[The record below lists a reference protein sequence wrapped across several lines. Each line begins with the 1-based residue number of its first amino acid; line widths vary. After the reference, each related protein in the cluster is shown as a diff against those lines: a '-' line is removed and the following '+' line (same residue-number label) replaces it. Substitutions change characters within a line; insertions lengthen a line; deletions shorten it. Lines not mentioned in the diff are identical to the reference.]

1 VVVPGDLHHSGGRQ
15 HFFRSDGD
23 KFVVLATDCN
33 GPAALEMAED
43 LQTLAS
49 QLELTKNQEHVPTSI
64 TTGIS
69 TLQGN
74 ELKPDALLASSVA
87 DLRQARRKAES

>member
-1 VVVPGDLHHSGGRQ
+1 
-15 HFFRSDGD
+15 
-23 KFVVLATDCN
+23 
-33 GPAALEMAED
+33 MAED